1 MLSENI
7 KTLRKAQGLSQQE
20 LAERL
25 HVVRQTVSKWE
36 QGLSVPDAAMLVQ
49 LAECLEVSV
58 EELLGTPKS
67 DSTAPKPPEEL
78 LADKLGQLT
87 AQLARQNTR
96 RRRFWKGVAIAAG
109 AGAVCLLP
117 PAAISVWFRLPGG
130 FSAGSIGVIGG
141 ADGPTEILITGEP
154 ALPWRLLLALGGCIV
169 LTVLGLVLSHRQD

>member
-87 AQLARQNTR
+87 AQLAQQNTR

-169 LTVLGLVLSHRQD
+169 LTVLGLVLSRRRD

>member
-7 KTLRKAQGLSQQE
+7 RTLRKARGLSQQE

-49 LAECLEVSV
+49 LAECLEVLV

-87 AQLARQNTR
+87 AQLAQQNTR

-117 PAAISVWFRLPGG
+117 PAAIAVWFRLPGG

-141 ADGPTEILITGEP
+141 ADGPTEIFITGEP

-169 LTVLGLVLSHRQD
+169 LTVLGLVLSRRRD

>member
-7 KTLRKAQGLSQQE
+7 KTLRKARGLSQQE
-20 LAERL
+20 LAVRL

-87 AQLARQNTR
+87 AQLAQQNTR

-117 PAAISVWFRLPGG
+117 PAAIAVWFRLPGG

>member
-7 KTLRKAQGLSQQE
+7 KTLRKARGLSQQE

-67 DSTAPKPPEEL
+67 DSTAPRPPEEL

-87 AQLARQNTR
+87 AQLAQQNTR
-96 RRRFWKGVAIAAG
+96 RRRFWTGVAIAAG

-117 PAAISVWFRLPGG
+117 PAAIAVWFRLPGG
-130 FSAGSIGVIGG
+130 FSAASIGVIGG
-141 ADGPTEILITGEP
+141 ADRPTEILITGEP

>member
-1 MLSENI
+1 
-7 KTLRKAQGLSQQE
+7 
-20 LAERL
+20 
-25 HVVRQTVSKWE
+25 
-36 QGLSVPDAAMLVQ
+36 MLVQ

-87 AQLARQNTR
+87 AQLAQQNTR

-117 PAAISVWFRLPGG
+117 PAAIAVWFRLPWRGTG
-130 FSAGSIGVIGG
+130 NPPFGRTGREWPCRRKYEK
-141 ADGPTEILITGEP
+141 DEILCMP
-154 ALPWRLLLALGGCIV
+154 RV
-169 LTVLGLVLSHRQD
+169 RQHNAQHG

>member
-7 KTLRKAQGLSQQE
+7 KTLRKARGLSQQE

-87 AQLARQNTR
+87 AQLAQQNTR

-169 LTVLGLVLSHRQD
+169 LTVLGLVLSRRRD

>member
-7 KTLRKAQGLSQQE
+7 RTLRKARGLSQQE

-87 AQLARQNTR
+87 AQLAQQNTR

-117 PAAISVWFRLPGG
+117 PAAIAVWFRLPGG

-169 LTVLGLVLSHRQD
+169 LTALGLVLSPRQD

>member
-7 KTLRKAQGLSQQE
+7 RTLRKARGLSQQE

-87 AQLARQNTR
+87 AQLAQQNTR

-117 PAAISVWFRLPGG
+117 PAAIAVWFRLPGG
-130 FSAGSIGVIGG
+130 FSAGSTGVIGG
-141 ADGPTEILITGEP
+141 ADGPTEIFITGEP

-169 LTVLGLVLSHRQD
+169 LTVLGLVLSRRRD

>member
-7 KTLRKAQGLSQQE
+7 RTLRKARGLSQQE

-87 AQLARQNTR
+87 AQLAQQNTR

-117 PAAISVWFRLPGG
+117 PAAIAVWFRLPGG